1 MDYIIYTTEGVTE
14 TKTGDSIENCQILD
28 FQYDSDLA
36 LNQCLNK
43 YLAENQLEVSGF
55 DASELR
61 VAIRIDEKVCAAMKD
76 IVKYVQD
83 KTLEDESMRDKINL
97 LAEYFRM

>member
-1 MDYIIYTTEGVTE
+1 
-14 TKTGDSIENCQILD
+14 
-28 FQYDSDLA
+28 
-36 LNQCLNK
+36 
-43 YLAENQLEVSGF
+43 
-55 DASELR
+55 
-61 VAIRIDEKVCAAMKD
+61 MKD